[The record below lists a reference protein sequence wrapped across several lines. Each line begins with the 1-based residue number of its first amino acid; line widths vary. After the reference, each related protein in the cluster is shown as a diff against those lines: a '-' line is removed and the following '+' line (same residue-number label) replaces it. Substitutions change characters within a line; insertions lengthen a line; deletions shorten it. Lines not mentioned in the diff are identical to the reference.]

1 MPNGEGFRKYQYG
14 KGSVPGG
21 QASDVTLPT
30 PPPPPSDPSAPDW
43 WKPYENVPGFQ
54 EWLKTEKNQ
63 TFFTYKQLP
72 AEQGEALWQEFRA
85 YTPPED
91 VTPEETDP
99 NAPEQVGDKWIDS
112 AGNLWA
118 SSEEAYASN
127 VRIRQLEEKRLGRM
141 ADYERRFTEYE
152 ELIAKGTVEDKA
164 LAQRL
169 AARTKGELKRDIRSV
184 MYGMGETLPEGF
196 EERLEESSTRNLLDM
211 MSNIEQRNI
220 AHLTAAKQ
228 FQIGTS
234 MSLEQIGMQ
243 ETGLEKQM
251 YQYLSSQAQQQSQF
265 ESGLGFQQAEMALRK
280 ELGLGQL
287 DLGRDQLAWQRQYGG
302 EELDIMQADVEGQP
316 QWWERLLSTGAQIG
330 GTVLSIKMW
339 TKQCFDVTTPVISQ
353 NGFIPIGM
361 LKQGDMISTTNGYR
375 PVKRV
380 HQYNN
385 HSTLNIDGM
394 KVTEHHPYIIEN
406 GDIVLSGDLKVGN
419 KLWGGKAIKSIEQ
432 EKGSGRVFNIDI
444 DGNTF
449 HLGNATLVHTGR
461 NKNGV

>member
-1 MPNGEGFRKYQYG
+1 MPNGEGFSKYQYG
-14 KGSVPGG
+14 KGNVPGG

-30 PPPPPSDPSAPDW
+30 SPPPPPPSDPSESDWWINYRNAPDFI
-43 WKPYENVPGFQ
+43 K
-54 EWLKTEKNQ
+54 WLESEKGIPFND
-63 TFFTYKQLP
+63 FTILSR
-72 AEQGEALWQEFRA
+72 EEGEALWQEFRA
-85 YTPPED
+85 YTPPEDDTDDTD

-99 NAPEQVGDKWIDS
+99 NAPEQVGDKWMDS

-141 ADYERRFTEYE
+141 ADYERRFSEYE

-169 AARTKGELKRDIRSV
+169 AARTKGELKRDVRSA
-184 MYGMGETLPEGF
+184 MLGMGETLPEGF

-234 MSLEQIGMQ
+234 MSLEQIETQ

-280 ELGLGQL
+280 ELGLEQL
-287 DLGRDQLAWQRQYGG
+287 ELGRSELELRRELGMAEIAGMPEQMPWWQQMLAGFGQGAGVGAGMAFGAGKVSDRRLKQNIVPAGQSPSGINIYQFNYLWDSHNTYQGVMAQEVPYASVMSDAGYY
-302 EELDIMQADVEGQP
+302 LVDYSKVDVEF
-316 QWWERLLSTGAQIG
+316 R
-330 GTVLSIKMW
+330 SI
-339 TKQCFDVTTPVISQ
+339 
-353 NGFIPIGM
+353 
-361 LKQGDMISTTNGYR
+361 
-375 PVKRV
+375 
-380 HQYNN
+380 
-385 HSTLNIDGM
+385 
-394 KVTEHHPYIIEN
+394 
-406 GDIVLSGDLKVGN
+406 
-419 KLWGGKAIKSIEQ
+419 
-432 EKGSGRVFNIDI
+432 
-444 DGNTF
+444 
-449 HLGNATLVHTGR
+449 
-461 NKNGV
+461 

>member
-1 MPNGEGFRKYQYG
+1 MPNGEGFSKYQYG
-14 KGSVPGG
+14 KGNVPGG

-30 PPPPPSDPSAPDW
+30 SPPPPPPSDPSESDWWINYRNAPDFI
-43 WKPYENVPGFQ
+43 K
-54 EWLKTEKNQ
+54 WLESEKGIPFND
-63 TFFTYKQLP
+63 FTILSR
-72 AEQGEALWQEFRA
+72 EEGEALWQEFRA
-85 YTPPED
+85 YTPPEDDTD

-99 NAPEQVGDKWIDS
+99 NAPEQVGDKWMDS

-141 ADYERRFTEYE
+141 ADYERRFSEYE

-169 AARTKGELKRDIRSV
+169 AARTKGELKRDVRSA
-184 MYGMGETLPEGF
+184 MLGMGETLPEGF

-234 MSLEQIGMQ
+234 MSLEQIETQ

-280 ELGLGQL
+280 ELGLEQL
-287 DLGRDQLAWQRQYGG
+287 ELGRSELELRRELGMAEIAGMPEQMPWWQQMMAGFGQGVGTGAGMVFGAKAIGSDRRLKQNIVPAGQSPSGINIYQFNYLWDSHNTYQGVMAQEVPYASVMSDAG
-302 EELDIMQADVEGQP
+302 YYLVDYSKVDVEF
-316 QWWERLLSTGAQIG
+316 R
-330 GTVLSIKMW
+330 SI
-339 TKQCFDVTTPVISQ
+339 
-353 NGFIPIGM
+353 
-361 LKQGDMISTTNGYR
+361 
-375 PVKRV
+375 
-380 HQYNN
+380 
-385 HSTLNIDGM
+385 
-394 KVTEHHPYIIEN
+394 
-406 GDIVLSGDLKVGN
+406 
-419 KLWGGKAIKSIEQ
+419 
-432 EKGSGRVFNIDI
+432 
-444 DGNTF
+444 
-449 HLGNATLVHTGR
+449 
-461 NKNGV
+461 